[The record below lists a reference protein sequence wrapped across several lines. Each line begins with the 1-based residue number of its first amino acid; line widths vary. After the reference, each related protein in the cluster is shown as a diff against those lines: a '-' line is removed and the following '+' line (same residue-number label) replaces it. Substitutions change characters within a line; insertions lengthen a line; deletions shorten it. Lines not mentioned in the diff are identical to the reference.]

1 MTREQFKANEQ
12 YCVLT
17 NSDLN
22 CHGGEKPRDLQKHEA
37 VAWLL
42 DPHNSTAVVAVLDE
56 DDDTVATLN
65 KNGDIIWTDLA
76 DFGA

>member
-1 MTREQFKANEQ
+1 MTREEFKSDERFGT
-12 YCVLT
+12 LT
-17 NSDLN
+17 SSDLS
-22 CHGGEKPRDLQKHEA
+22 CHGGDKPRDLQKHEA

-42 DPHNSTAVVAVLDE
+42 DPHNSTAVEAVLDE